1 MQHTTT
7 RSRRAFVASLAVSP
21 FLATVLAPFV
31 AQARETSWVAPQ
43 PTGVTA
49 RAVFSVDV
57 TSNLELFALNP
68 DERLAMGSTAK
79 IATALT
85 VIDHLSLDTEI
96 EIDASDPVSDPL
108 MYSNMGLQP
117 GMVFTVEELLYG
129 LLIRSANDAASAFAR
144 VIGSELDPSASDPRA
159 VFVEEMNRTAA
170 ALGATNSHFS
180 SPDGLEGDGDHYTT
194 ARDLATLA
202 AALLNVPILAEI
214 VSTTDVTLTSR
225 GDDETELYVVT
236 TNKLLGVDDRVIGVK
251 TGSTEL
257 AGGCLVIATTE
268 GENTVITVILGSDL
282 VYGGETGYLVDER
295 WNDIDAILSEM
306 DQDYRWT
313 SIASEPAL
321 DGLSSELSAWNVA
334 LASSASIPAPVSA
347 GDLRYRLELGPVG
360 QPDSEVG
367 RVLFFAGSTLVAER
381 PVLQLAT

>member
-1 MQHTTT
+1 
-7 RSRRAFVASLAVSP
+7 
-21 FLATVLAPFV
+21 
-31 AQARETSWVAPQ
+31 
-43 PTGVTA
+43 
-49 RAVFSVDV
+49 
-57 TSNLELFALNP
+57 
-68 DERLAMGSTAK
+68 
-79 IATALT
+79 
-85 VIDHLSLDTEI
+85 
-96 EIDASDPVSDPL
+96 
-108 MYSNMGLQP
+108 
-117 GMVFTVEELLYG
+117 
-129 LLIRSANDAASAFAR
+129 
-144 VIGSELDPSASDPRA
+144 
-159 VFVEEMNRTAA
+159 MNRTAA

-268 GENTVITVILGSDL
+268 VENTVITVILGSDL